1 MTGWTRLPI
10 RARLTITFAV
20 GLALS
25 LAALG
30 AFVYVRTG
38 AALLASED
46 AGLSSRAEVVAAD
59 VRAGGPALTHIEANL
74 IERDESFAQI
84 ADSTGRILES
94 SPNVSGGR
102 LVPAAIIRSTAR
114 PMFVDRVVPG
124 IDNTSRVLL
133 VPVQASRGR
142 FVVLVGTSLQDR
154 RDSMVQLAA
163 TLGIGGTVGLGL
175 ISFIAWMVVGG
186 ALRPVERMRRQA
198 ADISASDPSRR
209 LSVSSGGDEI
219 ALLGATL
226 NEMLD
231 RVEESVDRERRLID
245 RASHELRT
253 PLAIQRMDLDLAL
266 SGPQTTPGLRDA
278 LRSVSEE
285 NDHLTRLAE
294 DLLLLSR
301 ARDGELSITRTRVSL
316 EELLDDAR
324 HRNLPRVLDA
334 GVRLATSAPAE
345 SVRVDPGW
353 LRQAIDNL
361 VENALRHTPS
371 GGRIDLRAGRV
382 DGTVSLVVEDSG
394 SGFPQALLD
403 RAFEPFVRS
412 GVGAARRGN
421 GAGLGLAVV
430 RTIAEAHG
438 GRAWAENRPEGGAR
452 VTLEMRVDGVAEPS
466 EPAQRPSETPSI

>member
-1 MTGWTRLPI
+1 M
-10 RARLTITFAV
+10 
-20 GLALS
+20 
-25 LAALG
+25 
-30 AFVYVRTG
+30 
-38 AALLASED
+38 
-46 AGLSSRAEVVAAD
+46 
-59 VRAGGPALTHIEANL
+59 
-74 IERDESFAQI
+74 
-84 ADSTGRILES
+84 
-94 SPNVSGGR
+94 
-102 LVPAAIIRSTAR
+102 
-114 PMFVDRVVPG
+114 M
-124 IDNTSRVLL
+124 
-133 VPVQASRGR
+133 
-142 FVVLVGTSLQDR
+142 
-154 RDSMVQLAA
+154 QLAA

-175 ISFIAWMVVGG
+175 ISIIAWIVVGG

-198 ADISASDPSRR
+198 ADISASDPARR
-209 LSVSSGGDEI
+209 LSVSPGGDEI

-266 SGPQTTPGLRDA
+266 SGPQTTRALRDA

-301 ARDGELSITRTRVSL
+301 ARDGELSITRAWVSL
-316 EELLDDAR
+316 MEVLDDAR
-324 HRNLPRVLDA
+324 RRNLPRALEA
-334 GVRLATSAPAE
+334 GVRLETSAPAE

-371 GGRIDLRAGRV
+371 GGRIEVRAEPV
-382 DGTVSLVVEDSG
+382 DGTICLVVEDSG
-394 SGFPQALLD
+394 SGFPQAVLD
-403 RAFEPFVRS
+403 RAFEPFARS
-412 GVGAARRGN
+412 GLGASRRGS

-438 GRAWAENRPEGGAR
+438 GRAWAENRSEGGAR
-452 VTLEMRVDGVAEPS
+452 VTLELRVDGIAEPS
-466 EPAQRPSETPSI
+466 EPAPRGLRDATI